1 MKTPPRAVAIILSA
15 TLVPGC
21 ASTLTLKD
29 VPVGGREVMVTS
41 GEHGAKVKGELLY
54 VEKDRLWLRTEQG
67 VRELALRE
75 VSEVRVRRHGF
86 GARKAL
92 IWTGAGAVASGVGM
106 AGACAS
112 VEGSNGCAGWGL
124 ATAGIWLL
132 VGALTAPAFESSS
145 RTDYPGSS
153 AEALRAFARLPQGL
167 PPGVAPSTLAAPPA
181 KPKKPPEPER

>member
-67 VRELALRE
+67 V
-75 VSEVRVRRHGF
+75 SEFTGKRHITEHPRAIRNRPQRDKDDATKRHRFDGIPMSRARISFRFTCRVQECGSHGWNRNPECL
-86 GARKAL
+86 G
-92 IWTGAGAVASGVGM
+92 VASRHTTEFAGVL
-106 AGACAS
+106 AS
-112 VEGSNGCAGWGL
+112 GWSC
-124 ATAGIWLL
+124 IRH
-132 VGALTAPAFESSS
+132 P
-145 RTDYPGSS
+145 
-153 AEALRAFARLPQGL
+153 
-167 PPGVAPSTLAAPPA
+167 
-181 KPKKPPEPER
+181 